1 MSRSAAE
8 FADDL
13 KSAAISKA
21 MLRSLNASAFRMEA
35 RAKLNATTY
44 PRVRTGRLR
53 GSIKG
58 RAVQTAQT
66 ISIRLWA
73 GGEGIKYAIYQEKGT
88 IHENGTI
95 RLAPRRYLER
105 ARNAE
110 GARARESLS
119 KAVATALRE
128 GAHG

>member
-1 MSRSAAE
+1 MSRTPAE

-88 IHENGTI
+88 IH
-95 RLAPRRYLER
+95 LAPRRYLER